1 MKRFCDPKLCR
12 SDFIPPIRKRV
23 RSLKSPHI
31 HSHFKDKLVLNL
43 YITSWA
49 LWTRLQVTLT
59 RGNYYSLKHHLL
71 SGALI
76 TSRKSGLGRK
86 TGKWTDF
93 PILDCHMYFSFSY
106 AACCWCGVLFSF
118 INCPWIGLQA
128 SSLTTLISQ
137 AKLFLEAEC
146 TWDALQY
153 LTVSPGMAPIKQ
165 TTYLFVN
172 HYRDKSQSGFK

>member
-12 SDFIPPIRKRV
+12 SDFIPPVRKTV

-59 RGNYYSLKHHLL
+59 RGNYCSLKHHLL

-118 INCPWIGLQA
+118 INCPLDWSASLQSYHFDKPSKAFLGGRMHMGCATIPHGLTRNGTNKA
-128 SSLTTLISQ
+128 DNLPLC
-137 AKLFLEAEC
+137 EP
-146 TWDALQY
+146 LQRQI
-153 LTVSPGMAPIKQ
+153 PKW
-165 TTYLFVN
+165 F
-172 HYRDKSQSGFK
+172 